1 METIEHGEARDIA
14 IDLIEVNPWNP
25 NEMSADEFNM
35 LSENVEDVDFLD
47 PLLVVPIEDG
57 KFRVVDGE
65 HRLEVMRLRDETV
78 VKCIIADPERFPEH
92 VQKFQ
97 TVRMNKI
104 KGKLNQRKFNALVSE
119 LMQTGEY
126 TYDQLAHEFGFVDED
141 EFLLLVESAR
151 DSLPTDEMKTEF
163 DKTRDEIKTVD
174 DLSLVLNRLFTRFG
188 DTLPSNFMILDF
200 GGKSHLWVRM
210 KHETHKRI
218 MDKARDVMAYGFTF
232 DSVLDHVLTL
242 LPVDKFIE
250 RHRDLLEEV
259 PTEQG
264 TDLNIDDVLDE

>member
-97 TVRMNKI
+97 TVRMNEI